1 MISNRIGY
9 LYLILKENTNTYK
22 IGITKKNPNLRLK
35 SLQTGNESILVLYY
49 FIKSKCYTNL
59 EVALH
64 NEFKLNR
71 KNGEWFEFDNIDEVK
86 ERIDLINSQLEF
98 LLESYH
104 IA

>member
-9 LYLILKENTNTYK
+9 LYLIQKENSNTYK
-22 IGITKKNPNLRLK
+22 IGISKKNPNLRLK
-35 SLQTGNESILVLYY
+35 SLQTGNESILVLDY

-71 KNGEWFEFDNIDEVK
+71 KNGEWFEFDDIEYVK
-86 ERIDLINSQLEF
+86 NRIEKVNEQLEF
-98 LLESYH
+98 LLNSYQN
-104 IA
+104 I